1 MTNPSVAPVF
11 VLIDY
16 AYEVLA
22 NADPSW
28 NKSNFDGL
36 IPIVPLNEEPELT
49 EFDGPRA
56 IYEYTMSQRGTAYYR
71 GQGSVIFAVRDHNF
85 HRMARALNILDN
97 ALGREDESARDVN
110 DFVEFL
116 KENRSID
123 FDVSFGHIRLNFV
136 ESGTGEIEEAGPLT
150 GVISVS
156 FDYFVD
162 YNTLDTRPWS

>member
-1 MTNPSVAPVF
+1 MTADSVAPVF

-16 AYEVLA
+16 AYECLA
-22 NADPSW
+22 TEDNAWHRD
-28 NKSNFDGL
+28 NYDGL
-36 IPIVPLNEEPELT
+36 VPIVPLNEEPELT

-56 IYEYTMSQRGTAYYR
+56 IYEYTMSQRGRMYYR
-71 GQGSVIFAVRDHNF
+71 GQGNVTFAIRDHSF

-110 DFVEFL
+110 DFVDYL
-116 KENRSID
+116 KETRSID
-123 FDVSFGHIRLNFV
+123 FDVSFGHFNLNFV
-136 ESGTGEIEEAGPLT
+136 ESGTGEIEEDGPLT

-162 YNTLDTRPWS
+162 YSGMKTRPWE